1 MVIKYLKN
9 IWFWMIVLPLLYL
22 ISGFILLPWVLQTKV
37 PSFVNQQ
44 FHLDIALENVKQRL
58 KAHFGDSVYFRNYAG
73 NGLFTMVIQYQY
85 KNR

>member
-1 MVIKYLKN
+1 MQQSRIK
-9 IWFWMIVLPLLYL
+9 VRQ
-22 ISGFILLPWVLQTKV
+22 G
-37 PSFVNQQ
+37 
-44 FHLDIALENVKQRL
+44 HGIALENVKQRL